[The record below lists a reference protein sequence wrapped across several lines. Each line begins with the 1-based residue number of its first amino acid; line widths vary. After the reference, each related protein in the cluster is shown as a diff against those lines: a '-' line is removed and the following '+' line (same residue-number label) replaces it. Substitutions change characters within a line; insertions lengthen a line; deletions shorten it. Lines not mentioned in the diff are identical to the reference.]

1 MINWVC
7 KEFASLSSF
16 ELYAILQ
23 LRNEVFV
30 VEQHCVYQDADN
42 KDISANHL
50 MGWQNGKLVAYTR
63 LIPAGIAYAEP
74 SIGRVVTSPAARKS
88 GLGRQLM
95 NESINEC
102 RKLFGVHTIRI
113 GAQLYLQQFYHSLG
127 FIPNGGIYLEDGI
140 EHIEMLLS

>member
-7 KEFASLSSF
+7 KEFASLSSI

-42 KDISANHL
+42 KDIPAYHL
-50 MGWQNGKLVAYTR
+50 MGWDSGRLIAYTR
-63 LIPAGIAYAEP
+63 LIPAGIVYAEP
-74 SIGRVVTSPAARKS
+74 SIGRVVTAPAARKS

-102 RKLFGVHTIRI
+102 KKLFGSSTIRI
-113 GAQLYLQQFYHSLG
+113 GAQFYLQQFYLSLG

-140 EHIEMLLS
+140 EHIEMVLS